1 MKSDL
6 SIMSNEAGE
15 EVWGLV
21 KKSVEH
27 HINRTR
33 KEIKFIFT
41 TTTNSMAKLS
51 PNGQP

>member
-6 SIMSNEAGE
+6 SITSNEAGG

-27 HINRTR
+27 HINGTR

-41 TTTNSMAKLS
+41 TTTNSLANLS
-51 PNGQP
+51 SNGQP